1 VQRVDIAK
9 DTFIYFLR
17 QLLADNLNGPIGER
31 NRVSTAHRTANRGT
45 TEGVA
50 MVLVGEGGTT
60 ALLREELDIASERSS
75 LGSGGYGSVEG
86 RAQREV
92 GNRAG
97 EFWDADGLEKRAG
110 RAVSWNGAVGSRAS
124 KRATPDL
131 DCSQSAKFLQHGKVL
146 EDFSASDQER
156 DHLRVIA
163 AGPPVGLAARADSA
177 EPNMAARA
185 TILT

>member
-1 VQRVDIAK
+1 VQRVNIAK
-9 DTFIYFLR
+9 DASIYFLR

-31 NRVSTAHRTANRGT
+31 NRVSTAHRTADRDT
-45 TEGVA
+45 IEGVA

-60 ALLREELDIASERSS
+60 ALLLEELDIACKCIS
-75 LGSGGYGSVEG
+75 LGSGGYGGVED
-86 RAQREV
+86 RVQREV
-92 GNRAG
+92 GNGAG

-131 DCSQSAKFLQHGKVL
+131 DCSQSAKFLQHGEVL
-146 EDFSASDQER
+146 EDFSSSDQER

-163 AGPPVGLAARADSA
+163 AGPPVGLAVRA
-177 EPNMAARA
+177 EPNMAARV
-185 TILT
+185 TILP